1 MLGCQVG
8 FCVRDGRMFRGSVVP
23 GNVVPGNVVPG
34 NVVPGKVV
42 PGNVVPGN
50 VVPGNVVS
58 RFNDRHSEGWYRFW
72 LQPRVDEAMRI
83 IAVMPIRLSL

>member
-1 MLGCQVG
+1 MVPGKV
-8 FCVRDGRMFRGSVVP
+8 VPGSVVP
-23 GNVVPGNVVPG
+23 GNVVPGSVVPGKVVPG

-42 PGNVVPGN
+42 PGS

-72 LQPRVDEAMRI
+72 LHPRVDAAMTI